1 MGRALKNI
9 FFFRKWI
16 AAVELILYILMF
28 LTLLMTA
35 YHRFIGGGA

>member
-16 AAVELILYILMF
+16 SAVELVLYIFMLLTLF
-28 LTLLMTA
+28 LTA
-35 YHRFIGGGA
+35 YKHLFGGHH

>member
-1 MGRALKNI
+1 MGKALKNV
-9 FFFRKWI
+9 FFFKKWI

-35 YHRFIGGGA
+35 YHHIIEVVN

>member
-1 MGRALKNI
+1 MGRALRNV
-9 FFFRKWI
+9 FFFKKWL

-35 YHRFIGGGA
+35 YHHIIEVVN